1 VPNAP
6 RYTDAV
12 ATNRRARRWVGWLG
26 IALLVPPLASVLQV
40 LTVRFV
46 DPPFTWTM
54 VDRAWEQAATTG
66 RWAWVDH
73 RPLSLAELG
82 TRVPRAVVASEDA
95 RFYLHRG
102 FDWESIC
109 AAANAYGDPGK
120 TVRGGSTLS
129 QQVAKNVFLWQE
141 RSWIRKGLEVWYTV
155 LLEALVPKDRILE
168 LYLGVAE
175 TGPMTFGVEAGAQRH
190 FHRSAAALT
199 ATQAAQLAAV
209 LPSPRRWTP
218 TRPPASTRAAWILEN
233 PAPFP
238 GDRGFDA
245 LLSSWSR
252 TAPGPTDCWTDPP
265 RSPK

>member
-1 VPNAP
+1 
-6 RYTDAV
+6 V
-12 ATNRRARRWVGWLG
+12 ATNGRARRWIRWLG
-26 IALLVPPLASVLQV
+26 IALVGPPLISVLQV

-54 VDRAWEQAATTG
+54 VDRAWEHAATTG
-66 RWAWVDH
+66 RWTWVDH

-109 AAANAYGDPGK
+109 TAANAYGKPGE

-129 QQVAKNVFLWQE
+129 QQVAKNVFLWQT
-141 RSWIRKGLEVWYTV
+141 RSWVRKGLEVWYTV

-175 TGPMTFGVEAGAQRH
+175 TGTLTFGVEAGAQRY
-190 FHRSAAALT
+190 FHRSAATLT
-199 ATQAAQLAAV
+199 AEQAAQLAAV
-209 LPSPRRWTP
+209 LPSPRRWSP

-238 GDRGFDA
+238 GDRGYNA
-245 LLSSWSR
+245 LADSWAR
-252 TAPGPTDCWTDPP
+252 TAPGPTDCWTTP
-265 RSPK
+265 SKHPK